1 MVTAV
6 NGKAREALNT
16 AQKLCGIL
24 GGASEGSGEP
34 GTTSR
39 EEVGA
44 LESRVEHL
52 ADSAREI
59 CWVAAAEAAGTSR
72 IEALMNMRQ
81 IARHTLLRTE
91 WLGERLWQAKE
102 QEDDEETR
110 RMLER
115 ARAVFEGAAR
125 QCNALVQE

>member
-1 MVTAV
+1 MVIEAVEWLIEKTRLRSERRNAADGDGVATAV
-6 NGKAREALNT
+6 NRKTRETLNT

-24 GGASEGSGEP
+24 GGTSEGSGEP

-52 ADSAREI
+52 ADSARET
-59 CWVAAAEAAGTSR
+59 CWAAAEAARTSR
-72 IEALMNMRQ
+72 IEALTNMRQ
-81 IARHTLLRTE
+81 IARRTLLRTE

-102 QEDDEETR
+102 
-110 RMLER
+110 
-115 ARAVFEGAAR
+115 
-125 QCNALVQE
+125 